1 MRFVSLLSLAL
12 ILFWTAYLQKKYGAI
27 FGAGQIST
35 IQSLVGQTGRRWVM
49 GVISQLEDGHFYLED
64 LAASVEIDLSK
75 AISFAFNALA
85 IIFQT

>member
-1 MRFVSLLSLAL
+1 
-12 ILFWTAYLQKKYGAI
+12 
-27 FGAGQIST
+27 
-35 IQSLVGQTGRRWVM
+35 M